1 MSQSEPNVPPGQPR
15 DSEHYQ
21 VVARRYRPQ
30 GFAQLVGQRHVS
42 QALSNA
48 IQTGRIGHAYLF
60 TGARGVGKTS
70 SARIFAKALNCT
82 HGPTPT
88 PCNVC
93 EICDS
98 ISTGEDV
105 DVLEIDGASNRG
117 IDEIRQLRQNASIRP
132 SRANFKIYI
141 IDEVH
146 MLTREAFNA
155 LLKTLE
161 EPPEHVK
168 FIFCTTEPSKIPITI
183 LSRCQRYDF
192 AGIDAAAI
200 TERLAEIAQKEGVTA
215 EEDVLETLAR
225 RAAGSM
231 RDAQSLLEQLLSFA
245 PEHITLADVH
255 AMLGTADDQ
264 RIFRILASVNV
275 SETASIF
282 TELDAAAQEG
292 VDFGIFTEQLLGVFR
307 DLMLSACDGDKQL
320 LMYCAP
326 SRYDEVKQLARELG
340 LHRILA
346 AMQVLDQTYTKMRY
360 STQGRILLELA
371 LVRIANLQQ
380 LQGVAMLIEQLRNG
394 TLSAGPSHATP
405 AGSPNAGRNE
415 QASATPDATRFSDML
430 PPKSA
435 RPSPPSNTGPE
446 KKNDVTVRSA
456 VTNLVPEAAPD
467 VAPAF
472 VPGPATAPPMLHD
485 AELQRYWETMTGR
498 LSGMV
503 ASQATLV
510 HSVRWAPP
518 DGVVATFPSTQPLAR
533 TYCENDSQKIQ
544 AVLCELSGVPL
555 RLRFETLTVEEPKK
569 PIAPPVHPAARKMQL
584 LAETSEHPM
593 VKKAAELFGAT
604 LAEVKPG
611 TNKSRT

>member
-1 MSQSEPNVPPGQPR
+1 MSQPEANTSQEHTH

-30 GFAQLVGQRHVS
+30 GFSQLVGQRHVS

-93 EICDS
+93 DICES

-117 IDEIRQLRQNASIRP
+117 IDEIRQLRQNATIRP

-192 AGIDAAAI
+192 AGIDTEAI
-200 TERLAEIAQKEGVTA
+200 AQRLAEIAQKEGVTA
-215 EEDVLETLAR
+215 DEGVFETLAR

-245 PEHITLADVH
+245 PEHITLDDVH

-264 RIFRILASVNV
+264 RIFRILDSLQQSQAA
-275 SETASIF
+275 TIF
-282 TELDAAAQEG
+282 MELDAAAQEG

-307 DLMLSACDGDKQL
+307 DLMVSACDGDKKL
-320 LMYCAP
+320 LMFCSP
-326 SRYDEVKQLARELG
+326 SRYDEVKQLARDLG

-380 LQGVAMLIEQLRNG
+380 LQGLAVLLDQLRGG
-394 TLSAGPSHATP
+394 TLNVPNVAVSQSTLPQTP
-405 AGSPNAGRNE
+405 ANQVSNATLAAPQ
-415 QASATPDATRFSDML
+415 QASQRLSDML
-430 PPKSA
+430 PPKQETPSKTQNEM
-435 RPSPPSNTGPE
+435 PVESPPVQKKTVDLNDNEAKQLWDAMTTQLTGM
-446 KKNDVTVRSA
+446 VATQAMLLHSIRFV
-456 VTNLVPEAAPD
+456 APD
-467 VAPAF
+467 VF
-472 VPGPATAPPMLHD
+472 V
-485 AELQRYWETMTGR
+485 
-498 LSGMV
+498 V
-503 ASQATLV
+503 
-510 HSVRWAPP
+510 
-518 DGVVATFPSTQPLAR
+518 TFPSTQPLAKS
-533 TYCENDSQKIQ
+533 YCENDAAKIQ
-544 AVLCELSGVPL
+544 TILKELSGTAIK
-555 RLRFETLTVEEPKK
+555 LRFETVTVAEPVKV
-569 PIAPPVHPAARKMQL
+569 APKLPQNSAAQKAK
-584 LAETSEHPM
+584 LAAEAADHPM
-593 VKKAAELFGAT
+593 VKKAVELFGASLT
-604 LAEVKPG
+604 EVKPPFG
-611 TNKSRT
+611 K

>member
-1 MSQSEPNVPPGQPR
+1 MSQSETITPQELPR

-70 SARIFAKALNCT
+70 SARIFAKALNCIS
-82 HGPTPT
+82 GPTPT

-192 AGIDAAAI
+192 AGIDAGAI
-200 TERLAEIAQKEGVTA
+200 TQRLDEIAQKEGVTA
-215 EEDVLETLAR
+215 EEGVFETLAR

-264 RIFRILASVNV
+264 RIFRILTSINV
-275 SETASIF
+275 SETVSVFA
-282 TELDAAAQEG
+282 ELDAAAQEG

-307 DLMLSACDGDKQL
+307 DLMVSVCDGDKQL
-320 LMYCAP
+320 LMYCSP

-340 LHRILA
+340 LNRILA

-380 LQGVAMLIEQLRNG
+380 LQDIATLIEQLRSG
-394 TLSAGPSHATP
+394 TLNAIPPTQNIPVTSTQNAVRSEQTIAPPVTTP
-405 AGSPNAGRNE
+405 PVMA
-415 QASATPDATRFSDML
+415 RFSDML
-430 PPKSA
+430 PPKQT
-435 RPSPPSNTGPE
+435 PQPHPINTGTE
-446 KKNDVTVRSA
+446 KKNDVVTVDEPRKPVTPQVNPA
-456 VTNLVPEAAPD
+456 V
-467 VAPAF
+467 
-472 VPGPATAPPMLHD
+472 
-485 AELQRYWETMTGR
+485 
-498 LSGMV
+498 
-503 ASQATLV
+503 
-510 HSVRWAPP
+510 
-518 DGVVATFPSTQPLAR
+518 
-533 TYCENDSQKIQ
+533 
-544 AVLCELSGVPL
+544 
-555 RLRFETLTVEEPKK
+555 
-569 PIAPPVHPAARKMQL
+569 RKMQL
-584 LAETSEHPM
+584 IAEASEHPM
-593 VKKAAELFGAT
+593 VKMAIELFGAT
-604 LAEVKPG
+604 LTEVKPG
-611 TNKSRT
+611 RQ